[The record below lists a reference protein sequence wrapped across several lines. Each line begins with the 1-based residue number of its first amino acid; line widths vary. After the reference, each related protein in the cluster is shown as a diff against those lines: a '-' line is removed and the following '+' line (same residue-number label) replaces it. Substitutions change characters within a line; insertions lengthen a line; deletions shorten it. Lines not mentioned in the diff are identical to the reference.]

1 MLANASTAGTPR
13 RAEPSAA
20 VKVAPEVAERVAPA
34 RGDVAAPLAAGEAP
48 IPPESLPED
57 FDPEADVRGL
67 VRLTAGT
74 VAEDIERIP
83 GRKRSRAD
91 MLTAELS
98 VAQARALRRHEAVS
112 FVELGQPLSPPRPRR
127 GDTHDSAPSPTV
139 RAIGDEAMHRYGED
153 VLIGLIDVQGFDF
166 AHEDFLRDGRTRF
179 DRIWDQGGDTR
190 DAPEGFGYGAELRR

>member
-1 MLANASTAGTPR
+1 MAPPPQVPADASKLQPKLRMLANGSTAVNAR
-13 RAEPSAA
+13 RAEHSAA
-20 VKVAPEVAERVAPA
+20 VKVPPEVAERVAPA

-57 FDPEADVRGL
+57 FDPEADVSVF

-98 VAQARALRRHEAVS
+98 VAQARALRRHEAVP
-112 FVELGQPLSPPRPRR
+112 FVELGQQLSTPRAARGAEPAEPLSPPRRRR
-127 GDTHDSAPSPTV
+127 GDTHASGPSDALL
-139 RAIGDEAMHRYGED
+139 AIGDAPMPRDD
-153 VLIGLIDVQGFDF
+153 VRMVIGLILVQ
-166 AHEDFLRDGRTRF
+166 
-179 DRIWDQGGDTR
+179 
-190 DAPEGFGYGAELRR
+190 